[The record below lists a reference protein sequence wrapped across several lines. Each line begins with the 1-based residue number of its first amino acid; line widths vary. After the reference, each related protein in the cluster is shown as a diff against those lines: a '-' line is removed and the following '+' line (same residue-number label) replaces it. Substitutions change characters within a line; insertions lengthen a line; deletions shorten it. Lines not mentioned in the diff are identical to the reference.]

1 MESDSQNDF
10 VDWLGDIATPALKI
24 LLVIVLTELAVF
36 VAKRIIRSSAKR
48 LVGRAA
54 QLDEQLISSLTEM
67 SGPVTLESSQLK
79 SARNQQRVQALMAVL
94 SSIVTVIIRLIGL
107 FTILGVMG
115 INLAPLIAG
124 AGIAGVALGFG
135 AQSMVKDFLSGTLM
149 LIEDQFGVGDV
160 IDVGE
165 ATGVVEAV
173 SLRTTRLRSVDGTVW
188 HVPNGEIRRVGN
200 MSQNWSRCV
209 LDIDVSYDAN
219 VSHVIE
225 VLQQMLDGFA
235 SEKEWETKLI
245 GHPEV
250 LGVENLGSSSVIVRL
265 VVTTIP
271 AEQWKVARELRKRAK
286 TTLDDAGI
294 VIPYPQRTVHINP
307 DDKRNGG
314 AEGN

>member
-24 LLVIVLTELAVF
+24 LLIIVLTEVAVF

-48 LVGRAA
+48 LINRAA
-54 QLDEQLISSLTEM
+54 QLDEQLLSSLTEM
-67 SGPVTLESSQLK
+67 SGPVSFETSQVK
-79 SARNQQRVQALMAVL
+79 SARNQQRVQALMGVL
-94 SSIVTVIIRLIGL
+94 SSIVAVVIRLIGL
-107 FTILGVMG
+107 FTVLGIMG
-115 INLAPLIAG
+115 INLGPLIAG
-124 AGIAGVALGFG
+124 AGIAGVAIGFG
-135 AQSMVKDFLSGTLM
+135 AQSMVKDYFSGMLM
-149 LIEDQFGVGDV
+149 LMEDQFGVGDI

-165 ATGVVEAV
+165 ASGVVENV

-219 VSHVIE
+219 VSQVISL
-225 VLQQMLDGFA
+225 LQAMLDEFA
-235 SEKEWETKLI
+235 TEENWSSKLI
-245 GHPEV
+245 GPPEV

-294 VIPYPQRTVHINP
+294 VIPYPQRTVHIKP
-307 DDKRNGG
+307 DEPQK
-314 AEGN
+314 